1 MKQLIFTLSLTL
13 ALILPACNLPEDPAV
28 SQDFIMTAA
37 AMTVDAALQMP
48 LPTPTAP
55 PSSTSSPD
63 AAPPPSAPGTISA
76 TPELSGTAMA
86 SVGDVINC
94 RSGPGVNYE
103 RITQIL
109 PSSPVQIT
117 GFFPPNYWIVNSDK
131 GPCWLSGEFA
141 TPIGAFKSV
150 PTVTA
155 PPTPEGEKPEA
166 PTFPKN
172 GWTFLCYGPGQ
183 VDIVLNWNDKADDE
197 TGYRIIRNG
206 EVAVELPANATNFSE
221 TIPLNSG
228 QTVNYQIQAYNQIGT
243 TNSSTASIT
252 CP

>member
-1 MKQLIFTLSLTL
+1 
-13 ALILPACNLPEDPAV
+13 
-28 SQDFIMTAA
+28 MTAA
-37 AMTVDAALQMP
+37 AMTVDAVLSTP
-48 LPTPTAP
+48 LSSPTAAP
-55 PSSTSSPD
+55 GATAQADTNTPASTASTSSAT
-63 AAPPPSAPGTISA
+63 AAV
-76 TPELSGTAMA
+76 SGTAMA
-86 SVGDVINC
+86 SVGDVVNC

-103 RITQIL
+103 RVTQIL

-131 GPCWLSGEFA
+131 GSCWLSGEFA
-141 TPIGAFKSV
+141 TPSGEFKSV

-155 PPTPEGEKPEA
+155 PPTPEGKKPSE

-172 GWTFLCYGPGQ
+172 GWTFVCYGPGQ
-183 VDIVLNWNDKADDE
+183 VDIVLNWNDKADNE
-197 TGYRIIRNG
+197 TGYRVLRNN
-206 EVAVELPANATNFSE
+206 EVAVELPANSTSFAE

-228 QTVNYQIQAYNQIGT
+228 QTVNYQIQAYNQVGT